1 MDLLCKHN
9 VARGKACFSCYW
21 DLPATIAAKPK
32 ISQTDWAKKSGDK
45 VRVQKA
51 LGAEQTKTRKPA
63 PSAVGF
69 QIKRLSRSGHEIV
82 KVVKKTKTVPDAS

>member
-9 VARGKACFSCYW
+9 VAREKACFSCYW
-21 DLPATIAAKPK
+21 DLPATSAAKPNTN
-32 ISQTDWAKKSGDK
+32 QTDRAKKSGGI
-45 VRVQKA
+45 VRIQKA
-51 LGAEQTKTRKPA
+51 LGAEQPQTRKPA

-69 QIKRLSRSGHEIV
+69 QIKRMSRSGHEIV